1 MTPFIPVCGQLSY
14 DALCGLKFLFKE
26 PDFIRLHMHQGNTT
40 GEKIDTPE
48 VVGTQDL
55 VPSSQVKSSVL
66 TPGLLSHTK
75 GWRKMQ
81 SGHLK
86 LGQVDQ

>member
-1 MTPFIPVCGQLSY
+1 MGNYLS

-26 PDFIRLHMHQGNTT
+26 PDFIRQCMCQGNTK
-40 GEKIDTPE
+40 GEKIETPE

-55 VPSSQVKSSVL
+55 APSSQLKALVL
-66 TPGLLSHTK
+66 IPSLLSHTK

-81 SGHLK
+81 LGHLK
-86 LGQVDQ
+86 LGQVEQ

>member
-1 MTPFIPVCGQLSY
+1 MGNYPS